1 MSAPI
6 SFTGNLAAD
15 PELRFTSA
23 GKAVAKFTVMTSRR
37 KKTPSGEWEDSDV
50 TAWPVTAWDRLGEN
64 VAESLVKGTTVTVT
78 GYAATNSWTDKEGQ
92 QRSRVEVTATDVA
105 VSLKWHP
112 ARSERTERSG
122 GSPKPADNPWDAP
135 ADDIPPF

>member
-1 MSAPI
+1 MSA
-6 SFTGNLAAD
+6 SLTFTGNLAGD

-37 KKTPSGEWEDSDV
+37 KKNPAGEWEDTDV

-64 VAESLVKGTTVTVT
+64 VAESLTKGVTVTVT

-112 ARSERTERSG
+112 ARSDRQP
-122 GSPKPADNPWDAP
+122 SPSKSSASADPWASP
-135 ADDIPPF
+135 QDDIPPF